1 MGPGGHRGGRP
12 AGGRHCNFIAANSK
26 STCIFKYRGPLDL
39 LIQFENIFQ
48 TLAQEVHH
56 EDHEDEAAKA
66 VRSILGHN
74 DFEVQ
79 SEKLRIAHQHQQQQ
93 SGQPRNEAAEANNNK
108 DATEVKRTSSRLREL
123 VSQSPQIQQNR
134 GLKRSAAATSVE
146 IQYVAAAAAESKL
159 DAPGE

>member
-1 MGPGGHRGGRP
+1 M
-12 AGGRHCNFIAANSK
+12 
-26 STCIFKYRGPLDL
+26 TYRGLLDL

-79 SEKLRIAHQHQQQQ
+79 SEKLRIAHQHQQQ

-134 GLKRSAAATSVE
+134 GLKRSAATSVE

>member
-1 MGPGGHRGGRP
+1 M
-12 AGGRHCNFIAANSK
+12 
-26 STCIFKYRGPLDL
+26 
-39 LIQFENIFQ
+39 
-48 TLAQEVHH
+48 HH

-134 GLKRSAAATSVE
+134 GLKRSATSVE